1 MSKRVNK
8 TFVISLFLVCIFTIS
23 ALAVDYEP
31 FSNDPIQTHEANL
44 VVGFSKAV
52 LSFTVATRQSKSK
65 LAILM
70 YTLYD
75 LTTGKNTPKYVAYYF
90 SGKYYQDSLVIP
102 NLIAGHTYY
111 LMESFY
117 ADGSTYSQVTNS
129 VRIR

>member
-44 VVGFSKAV
+44 VAGYSQAV

-65 LAILM
+65 LGILM

-75 LTTGKNTPKYVAYYF
+75 QTTGKNTPKNVGLYT
-90 SGKYYQDSLVIP
+90 SGDQFKSTLTIP

-111 LMESFY
+111 LM
-117 ADGSTYSQVTNS
+117 VTF
-129 VRIR
+129 